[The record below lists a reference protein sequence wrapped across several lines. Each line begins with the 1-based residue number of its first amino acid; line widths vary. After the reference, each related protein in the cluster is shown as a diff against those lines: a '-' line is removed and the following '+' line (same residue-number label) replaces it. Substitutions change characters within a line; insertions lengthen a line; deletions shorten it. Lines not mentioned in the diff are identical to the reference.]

1 MKLIFFL
8 IFFQLHTILLYS
20 QNHDSITA
28 IRQVDSFKLMGRE
41 MADQGDLGKSLE
53 FLLKAQK
60 IAGDKLGLSSE
71 AYIGCCDNLGI
82 VNYYLGNF
90 EEAEKYYLEAKNL
103 GEKVYGKN
111 HPNYCGSMVNLAIL
125 YKGKGLF
132 SQAESLYL
140 EAIHIFE
147 FDFKDQTHPYYFSC
161 LFGLANLYSQ
171 LGSYEK
177 AEPMHLKVLS
187 FREKLF
193 GKENSD
199 YAKSLSNLGVLYF
212 EMGNFEK
219 AENLQLEALGI
230 RKRVQGTE
238 NPDYATSLE
247 NLAGLY
253 YEKGNYEQSET
264 LYLEAK
270 SIIEKSLGKD
280 HEDNFGS
287 LHNLATIN
295 MLLERYDKAETL
307 FVQALSII
315 EKNFGR
321 DHPDYASCLLNFGY
335 LNQSIGKYAKAESV
349 FLEARKIIQSL
360 LGTQNLEY
368 AMCLNNLIFLYAATN
383 NFIEAEPLIN
393 ELSLLNR
400 TLLENATKHLSEHEL
415 GKYVQM
421 FSEGN
426 ATVLSFAKNN
436 HPEFSNL
443 PKIYYDNS
451 LFYKGFLLNSSD
463 KIRKIASENSGAF
476 ERITQLKSYK
486 YQLSQEYTL
495 PINERDQSKIVSLEA
510 KADDLEKE
518 LVRGV
523 ADYGQIFQQVSWK
536 NVHEKLVANEVGI
549 EFIHYPVLGIKNTD
563 SIMYAALVISSDDQQ
578 PHYIKLFEESQLKKL
593 FSKRQNSEL
602 LSELYASRGATPIEK
617 VSLEGLYELI
627 WKPLESLLRDVKTI
641 YFAPT
646 GLLHRIN
653 FDAIPVD
660 TRITLSDKFSL
671 KRLSSTRNLV
681 FPDSSQFNKNNTAI
695 LYGGINY
702 TVDTNLFKI
711 STLPHELLASNEIK
725 NYNSFTDRAFVHR
738 NTDWEYLPGTEIEVN
753 KLSELLEA
761 ANFSTAKFD
770 GNVATEESFK
780 MIGKE
785 EISPRVLHIA
795 THGFFFPDPVPS
807 QKSMNLQVQSRGIE
821 NGMVFKISDNPMIRS
836 GLILAGGNYAWN
848 NGKPIIQGGEDGIL
862 TAYEISQMNL
872 SNTELVVLSACET
885 GLGEIQGN
893 EGVYGLQRAFKIAGT
908 KYLIMS
914 LWQVPDKQTSL
925 LMTTFYKKWLEDK
938 MSIPDAF
945 HAAQKQ
951 LRDGGLEPYY
961 WAGFVLV
968 E

>member
-1 MKLIFFL
+1 MKVIFFFL
-8 IFFQLHTILLYS
+8 FFQLHAILLYS

-28 IRQVDSFKLMGRE
+28 IRQIDSLKVMGRE
-41 MADQGDLGKSLE
+41 FADQGDLGKSLE

-111 HPNYCGSMVNLAIL
+111 HPNYCGSLVNLAIL

-140 EAIHIFE
+140 EAINIFE
-147 FDFKDQTHPYYFSC
+147 VDSKDQTHPYYFSC
-161 LFGLANLYSQ
+161 LFGLANLYSK

-187 FREKLF
+187 SREKLF

-219 AENLQLEALGI
+219 AENLQLEALEI

-238 NPDYATSLE
+238 SPDYATSLE

-264 LYLEAK
+264 LYLESK
-270 SIIEKSLGKD
+270 SIIEKTLGKD

-295 MLLERYDKAETL
+295 MLLERYDKADTL
-307 FVQALSII
+307 FVQALSVV

-321 DHPDYASCLLNFGY
+321 DHPDYANCLINFGY
-335 LNQSIGKYAKAESV
+335 LNQCIGKYVKAESV
-349 FLEARKIIQSL
+349 FLEARKIIQNL
-360 LGTQNLEY
+360 IGTQNLEY
-368 AMCLNNLIFLYAATN
+368 AMCLNNLIFLYSATN
-383 NFIEAEPLIN
+383 NFKDAEPLIN

-426 ATVLSFAKNN
+426 ATILSFAKNN
-436 HPEFSNL
+436 HLEFSDL
-443 PKIYYDNS
+443 PQIYYDNS
-451 LFYKGFLLNSSD
+451 LFYKGFLLNSSE
-463 KIRKIASENSGAF
+463 KIKKIASETPGAF
-476 ERITQLKSYK
+476 EKFAQLKSYK

-495 PINERDQSKIVSLEA
+495 PINERDKSKIVSLES
-510 KADDLEKE
+510 KSDDLEKE
-518 LVRGV
+518 LVRSI
-523 ADYGQIFQQVSWK
+523 ADYGQIIQQVNWK
-536 NVHEKLVANEVGI
+536 NVQKRLASNEVAI
-549 EFIHYPVLGIKNTD
+549 EFIHYPVLGLKNTD
-563 SIMYAALVISSDDQQ
+563 SIMYAALVISSRDTQ
-578 PHYIKLFEESQLKKL
+578 PHFYSLFEENQVRQL

-602 LSELYASRGATPIEK
+602 LSELYASRGATPVEGI
-617 VSLEGLYELI
+617 VLQGLYDLV
-627 WKPLESLLRDVKTI
+627 WRPFDSLLTDVKTI
-641 YFAPT
+641 YLAPT

-653 FDAIPVD
+653 FDAIPID
-660 TRITLSDKFSL
+660 NRFSLSDKYKL
-671 KRLSSTRNLV
+671 RRMGSTSTLV
-681 FPDSSQFNKNNTAI
+681 FLDSNRFDKSNTAI
-695 LYGGINY
+695 LYGGINF
-702 TVDTNLFKI
+702 TVDT
-711 STLPHELLASNEIK
+711 TLIQVNSLGHDLLASNEIK
-725 NYNSFTDRAFVHR
+725 ISGSFKDRTIVSG
-738 NTDWEYLPGTEIEVN
+738 NTDWEYLPGTEIEVLE
-753 KLSELLEA
+753 LSELLE
-761 ANFSTAKFD
+761 SAKFNTHKFA
-770 GNVATEESFK
+770 GNVATEDSLK
-780 MIGKE
+780 KIGKG

-795 THGFFFPDPVPS
+795 THGFFFPDPRPDP
-807 QKSMNLQVQSRGIE
+807 KSLNHQVQSRGIDKE
-821 NGMVFKISDNPMIRS
+821 MVFKISNNPMIRS
-836 GLILAGGNYAWN
+836 GLILAGGNYAWK
-848 NGKPIIQGGEDGIL
+848 NGKPFKEGMEDGIL

-885 GLGEIQGN
+885 GLGDIQGN
-893 EGVYGLQRAFKIAGT
+893 EGVYGLQRAFKIAGA

-938 MSIPDAF
+938 MTIPDAF